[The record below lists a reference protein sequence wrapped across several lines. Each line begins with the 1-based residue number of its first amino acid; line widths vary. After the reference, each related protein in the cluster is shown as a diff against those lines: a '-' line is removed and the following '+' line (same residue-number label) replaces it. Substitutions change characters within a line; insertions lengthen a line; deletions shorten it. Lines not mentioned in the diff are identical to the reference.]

1 MAGVRKRAFLA
12 LADIYVF
19 PSRHE
24 SYGLTMIEAMQAG
37 LPVVCFDHHGARE
50 LMRPEFGAI
59 VSTRGQLIGALEI
72 LLNDD
77 RLRAECGDAARDFA
91 GRQRFDDTAARL
103 AEILVS

>member
-1 MAGVRKRAFLA
+1 
-12 LADIYVF
+12 
-19 PSRHE
+19 
-24 SYGLTMIEAMQAG
+24 MIEAMRAG

-50 LMRPEFGAI
+50 LMRPDFGAI

-91 GRQRFDDTAARL
+91 AGRRFEDTAARL
-103 AEILVS
+103 AEILAS